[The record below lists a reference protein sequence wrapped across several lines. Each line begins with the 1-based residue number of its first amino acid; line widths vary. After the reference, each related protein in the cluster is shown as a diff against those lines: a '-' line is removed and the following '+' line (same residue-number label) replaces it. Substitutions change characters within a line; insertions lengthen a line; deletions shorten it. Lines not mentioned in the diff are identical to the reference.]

1 MGIRA
6 GWLAFAVALLA
17 VAPAGAQTLTPP
29 PPTQAQ
35 VQAAQAACTAQ
46 GLTPATDAFR
56 QCVGKQLAKALGGG
70 PAPPSGNA
78 PPPGA
83 QAAAAACTA
92 KGLTAGS
99 DAFNACAKAYDAAAA
114 AAAAAAQHPSS
125 SPKPTSTGPA
135 ISASDQAA
143 IDGCKASGVAP
154 RTDAFKACVAAAS
167 AAASIA
173 GWNGEQLAA
182 VNVCKAE
189 GNAFPS
195 AGFAACL
202 SRVLTKLLPNKSAGS
217 AVKDVAAAQAECL
230 KKKLIGPT
238 ALIDCVKAAIGG

>member
-6 GWLAFAVALLA
+6 SWLAFAVALLA
-17 VAPAGAQTLTPP
+17 ASPAGAQPTPP
-29 PPTQAQ
+29 TPQQTQA
-35 VQAAQAACTAQ
+35 AETACKAQ
-46 GLTPATDAFR
+46 GLTLGTDPFR
-56 QCVGKQLAKALGGG
+56 QCVGKQLAGAPSGG
-70 PAPPSGNA
+70 PTPPTGNA

-83 QAAAAACTA
+83 QGAAAACTA
-92 KGLTAGS
+92 KGLTAGT

-114 AAAAAAQHPSS
+114 AAAAAAKHPSS
-125 SPKPTSTGPA
+125 PPPGTQTSTGPA

-154 RTDAFKACVAAAS
+154 RTDAFKSCVAAAS
-167 AAASIA
+167 AAASVA

-195 AGFAACL
+195 AAFAACL
-202 SRVLTKLLPNKSAGS
+202 SRVLTKLLPDKNAGS
-217 AVKDVAAAQAECL
+217 AVKDVAAAQAACL
-230 KKKLIGPT
+230 AKKLVGPT